1 MTFGQPWTRSWAFDR
16 ISPLSAATFRA
27 TGYVQFN
34 DTGGAR
40 SSLERVFDDNNR
52 LKKDTDIVTGRGTD
66 YVYGLDGTLASTK
79 TFGDATTQT
88 STYTYEWWDDAKRK
102 STTVDASNNQY
113 VAWNPGFTK
122 FWYDANG
129 NVKGALDE
137 VGGRSFEYM
146 TTANGQVLQRYE
158 MLGGTY
164 DAALGRLRDSKQNRH
179 HGFFHF
185 DGKRIGNVGND
196 GIEREDYVQQMSRVR
211 DAEVSPDAKY
221 RQYTPVAG
229 ADFDENYLPINAS
242 LPQPSLSRESP
253 IACGSC
259 RST

>member
-1 MTFGQPWTRSWAFDR
+1 M
-16 ISPLSAATFRA
+16 
-27 TGYVQFN
+27 
-34 DTGGAR
+34 
-40 SSLERVFDDNNR
+40 
-52 LKKDTDIVTGRGTD
+52 
-66 YVYGLDGTLASTK
+66 
-79 TFGDATTQT
+79 
-88 STYTYEWWDDAKRK
+88 
-102 STTVDASNNQY
+102 
-113 VAWNPGFTK
+113 
-122 FWYDANG
+122 
-129 NVKGALDE
+129 
-137 VGGRSFEYM
+137 GGRSFEYM
-146 TTANGQVLQRYE
+146 TTANGQVLRRDE
-158 MLGGTY
+158 MLGGRY
-164 DAALGRLRDSKQNRH
+164 DAALGRVLDSKQNRH

>member
-1 MTFGQPWTRSWAFDR
+1 
-16 ISPLSAATFRA
+16 
-27 TGYVQFN
+27 
-34 DTGGAR
+34 
-40 SSLERVFDDNNR
+40 
-52 LKKDTDIVTGRGTD
+52 
-66 YVYGLDGTLASTK
+66 
-79 TFGDATTQT
+79 
-88 STYTYEWWDDAKRK
+88 
-102 STTVDASNNQY
+102 
-113 VAWNPGFTK
+113 
-122 FWYDANG
+122 
-129 NVKGALDE
+129 
-137 VGGRSFEYM
+137 M
-146 TTANGQVLQRYE
+146 TTANGQVLRRDE
-158 MLGGTY
+158 MLGGRY
-164 DAALGRLRDSKQNRH
+164 DAAQGRVLDSKANRQ

-211 DAEVSPDAKY
+211 DAEISPDAKY

>member
-1 MTFGQPWTRSWAFDR
+1 VLRSVR
-16 ISPLSAATFRA
+16 GCSASASCARALNRLETTTIDGTLRSSRSYDLGGRA
-27 TGYVQFN
+27 TGYVQYT

-52 LKKDTDIVTGRGTD
+52 LKKETDTVTGRGTD
-66 YVYGLDGTLASTK
+66 YVYGLEGTLASTK

-122 FWYDANG
+122 FWYDVNG

-146 TTANGQVLQRYE
+146 TTANGQVLRRDE

-164 DAALGRLRDSKQNRH
+164 DATLGRVRDSKQNRH

-196 GIEREDYVQQMSRVR
+196 GIEREDYVQHMSRVR
-211 DAEVSPDAKY
+211 DAEVSPCQ
-221 RQYTPVAG
+221 RQSKTDPLPGPVVG
-229 ADFDENYLPINAS
+229 
-242 LPQPSLSRESP
+242 
-253 IACGSC
+253 
-259 RST
+259 